1 MSPKKILALA
11 ATVALFWVPRAQS
24 QTQPDARG
32 AAPPASSDS
41 RSAYSYVR
49 EVEGQVTVVSEAN
62 GSVEARRNLPIS
74 AGDSISTED
83 PARAE
88 VAMADGNL
96 LQVGGGS
103 HLKFTSISG
112 QQGSDDEV
120 SAIDLSDGSVILSV
134 VGGEDRSIPR
144 IDTDDLTIYAN
155 IGSRVR
161 VNADPRHGSAVVVR
175 AGSVE
180 VRSRTGSYTVRAG
193 NYLTV
198 NGEEE
203 PEIARGEFSRD
214 RFDGW
219 AADRLESYSES
230 TRSASS
236 KYVGEDYAGDVQSLD
251 GYGDWQYND
260 DYGSEVWRPNVD
272 ASWSPYSNGSWYYT
286 PVGLT
291 WWSWDPWGWFPFH
304 YGNWF
309 WNVGWNSWC
318 WSPGYVYSPA
328 WCYYGYSGGYFGWC
342 PTGYYGGWNGG
353 HGGHG
358 GHGGWDG
365 GHGGW
370 NGGHG
375 GHGGTGS
382 NGGSG
387 IATRQQAVTAIN
399 GRYATRNVDL
409 RGWNFTNA
417 SNVGQVT
424 GRLAVTPGSRLT
436 GRLGDQ
442 LAVSSRPIVVD
453 RTGAAGGVR
462 AALQDHIRQAPQ
474 TIERTA
480 GRDSQALAPVLSRQQ
495 NLSPETRDAV
505 SRHTA
510 VVERGR
516 VTGPGAADIAPRG
529 ATVVDR
535 GVRSSVYDSI
545 RPNDRGGFSPVITN
559 RAPRDQSARPT
570 ISGQPSRPQG
580 SDSWRSRTDTQ
591 VQRPSGSDRATPQ
604 VRENRPGNS
613 NAARADAW
621 RESNRPTPQEHGQ
634 GRGQERA
641 PQERAAPQERG
652 QAPQEHVQRGSQSWR
667 SRTDVPPARRVI
679 EGAVPNRRSAESSRR
694 SDSWR
699 QAPPPR
705 ESGSRNREIAPPRRG
720 NDAPPR
726 RSFDDPR
733 GSYVPRQRPDSSQQF
748 RSAPPP
754 SRDFAPRQAPPSRSF
769 DHAPSAPRE
778 APRPSAP
785 SAPSR
790 SSPSFSS
797 PRSSSPPSHSH
808 GRPGRN

>member
-11 ATVALFWVPRAQS
+11 ATVAMFWVPKAQS
-24 QTQPDARG
+24 QTQPDSRGAYSDSRG
-32 AAPPASSDS
+32 AAPSGNT

-49 EVEGQVTVVSEAN
+49 EVDGQVTVVSEAN

-74 AGDSISTED
+74 AGDSLSTED

-88 VAMADGNL
+88 IAMADGNL
-96 LQVGGGS
+96 LQVGGGT
-103 HLKFTSISG
+103 HLKFTSLAG

-134 VGGEDRSIPR
+134 VSSEDRSIPR
-144 IDTDDLTIYAN
+144 IDTDDLSVYAN
-155 IGSRVR
+155 LGSRVR
-161 VNADPRHGSAVVVR
+161 VNGDPRHGSAVIVR

-203 PEIARGEFSRD
+203 PEIARGDFSRD

-219 AADRLESYSES
+219 AADRLESYSEA

-236 KYVGEDYAGDVQSLD
+236 KYVGEDYAGDTQSLD

-260 DYGSEVWRPNVD
+260 DYGTEVWRPNVD

-286 PVGLT
+286 PAGLS

-304 YGNWF
+304 YGNWC
-309 WNVGWNSWC
+309 WNAGWNSWC

-342 PTGYYGGWNGG
+342 PTGWYGGGHGGNWGDG

-358 GHGGWDG
+358 GHGGW
-365 GHGGW
+365 
-370 NGGHG
+370 NGGQG
-375 GHGGTGS
+375 GNGGPGGGAGS
-382 NGGSG
+382 GGGSG
-387 IATRQQAVTAIN
+387 VGTRGQVVTAIN

-417 SNVGQVT
+417 SNVGQVG

-442 LAVSSRPIVVD
+442 IAVSSRPIVVD
-453 RTGAAGGVR
+453 RAATAGGVR

-480 GRDSQALAPVLSRQQ
+480 SRDSQALAPVLSRQQ
-495 NLSPETRDAV
+495 NLSQETLDAV

-510 VVERGR
+510 VVDRGR
-516 VTGPGAADIAPRG
+516 VSGPGASDVAPRG
-529 ATVVDR
+529 ATIVDR
-535 GVRSSVYDSI
+535 GVESSRTDAV
-545 RPNDRGGFSPVITN
+545 RREDRGGRNPMITN
-559 RAPRDQSARPT
+559 RATGNQPADRGRTATGNGPTTAPAPDRSARPE
-570 ISGQPSRPQG
+570 ISRQPSAPQA
-580 SDSWRSRTDTQ
+580 SESWRNRPNTQ
-591 VQRPSGSDRATPQ
+591 VQRPTQSDRGATRAPEL
-604 VRENRPGNS
+604 RDARPSNS
-613 NAARADAW
+613 NQARADAW
-621 RESNRPTPQEHGQ
+621 RESNRPAPQ
-634 GRGQERA
+634 GRGQE
-641 PQERAAPQERG
+641 P
-652 QAPQEHVQRGSQSWR
+652 VQRGTQSWR
-667 SRTDVPPARRVI
+667 SRSDVPPARRVI
-679 EGAVPNRRSAESSRR
+679 EGAVPNRRSPSPESGR
-694 SDSWR
+694 SGSWR
-699 QAPPPR
+699 QSPAQR
-705 ESGSRNREIAPPRRG
+705 DSGARNR
-720 NDAPPR
+720 DVAPPR
-726 RSFDDPR
+726 RSFDAPR
-733 GSYVPRQRPDSSQQF
+733 DYIPRQRPN
-748 RSAPPP
+748 SAP

-769 DHAPSAPRE
+769 DHAPAPSRE

-797 PRSSSPPSHSH
+797 PRSSPPSHSP